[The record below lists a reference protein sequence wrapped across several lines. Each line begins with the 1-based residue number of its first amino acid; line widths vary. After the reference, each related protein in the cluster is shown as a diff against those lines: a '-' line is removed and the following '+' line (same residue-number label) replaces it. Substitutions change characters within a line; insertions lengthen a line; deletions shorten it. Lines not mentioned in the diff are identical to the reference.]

1 MLDGY
6 SKHCTF
12 PYRPCESC
20 SKHDVSAVP
29 QAWRTTP
36 MASSLFQIP
45 ILSNPY
51 SSVHTSLSLSLSG
64 NRSAKMSTFSNDSS
78 KIAASDQ
85 RSSFPHFP
93 IIFIEFARL
102 PISKAIEKDLK
113 INIEILGW
121 TYSYANDNDRRQGR
135 SGVVSMS
142 IRPFSFFFFPFST
155 TFPSTLSSEY
165 WLLGANGLR
174 YRLIQMRTGFHS
186 KLDGATVSA
195 ML

>member
-1 MLDGY
+1 MGIQSIVLSLIGLVNLALNTMSLPCLRRGERRRWLLVFSRY
-6 SKHCTF
+6 QS
-12 PYRPCESC
+12 YRI
-20 SKHDVSAVP
+20 H
-29 QAWRTTP
+29 TP
-36 MASSLFQIP
+36 LYIP
-45 ILSNPY
+45 
-51 SSVHTSLSLSLSG
+51 LSLSLSG

-85 RSSFPHFP
+85 RSSFPHFH
-93 IIFIEFARL
+93 IIFIEFVRL
-102 PISKAIEKDLK
+102 SISKAIEKDLK

-142 IRPFSFFFFPFST
+142 IRPSSFFFFPFST

>member
-64 NRSAKMSTFSNDSS
+64 NQSAKMSTFSNDSS
-78 KIAASDQ
+78 PLLTNA
-85 RSSFPHFP
+85 RFFP
-93 IIFIEFARL
+93 IFILFFIEFVRL
-102 PISKAIEKDLK
+102 SISKAIEKDLK

-142 IRPFSFFFFPFST
+142 IRPSSFFFFPFST

>member
-1 MLDGY
+1 
-6 SKHCTF
+6 
-12 PYRPCESC
+12 
-20 SKHDVSAVP
+20 
-29 QAWRTTP
+29 
-36 MASSLFQIP
+36 
-45 ILSNPY
+45 
-51 SSVHTSLSLSLSG
+51 
-64 NRSAKMSTFSNDSS
+64 MSTFSNDSS

-85 RSSFPHFP
+85 RSSFPHFH
-93 IIFIEFARL
+93 IIFIEFVRL
-102 PISKAIEKDLK
+102 SISKAIEKDLK

-142 IRPFSFFFFPFST
+142 IRPSSFFFFPFST

>member
-1 MLDGY
+1 MGIQSIVLSLIGLVNLALNTMSLPCLRRGERRRWLLVFSRY
-6 SKHCTF
+6 QS
-12 PYRPCESC
+12 YRI
-20 SKHDVSAVP
+20 H
-29 QAWRTTP
+29 TP
-36 MASSLFQIP
+36 LYIP
-45 ILSNPY
+45 
-51 SSVHTSLSLSLSG
+51 LSLSLSG

-142 IRPFSFFFFPFST
+142 IRPSSFFFFPFST

>member
-85 RSSFPHFP
+85 RSSFPHFH
-93 IIFIEFARL
+93 IIFIEFVRL
-102 PISKAIEKDLK
+102 SISKAIEKDLK

-142 IRPFSFFFFPFST
+142 IRPSSFFFFPFST

>member
-1 MLDGY
+1 MGIQSIVLSLIGLVNLALNTMSLPCLRRGERRRWLLVFSRY
-6 SKHCTF
+6 QS
-12 PYRPCESC
+12 YRI
-20 SKHDVSAVP
+20 H
-29 QAWRTTP
+29 TP
-36 MASSLFQIP
+36 LYIP
-45 ILSNPY
+45 
-51 SSVHTSLSLSLSG
+51 LSLSLSG

-78 KIAASDQ
+78 PLLTNA
-85 RSSFPHFP
+85 RFFP
-93 IIFIEFARL
+93 IFILFFIEFVRL
-102 PISKAIEKDLK
+102 SISKAIEKDLK

-142 IRPFSFFFFPFST
+142 IRPSSFFFFPFST

>member
-78 KIAASDQ
+78 PLLTNA
-85 RSSFPHFP
+85 RFFP
-93 IIFIEFARL
+93 IFILFFIEFVRL
-102 PISKAIEKDLK
+102 SISKAIEKDLK

-142 IRPFSFFFFPFST
+142 IRPSSFFFFPFST

>member
-51 SSVHTSLSLSLSG
+51 YSCIHTSLSLSLSG

-78 KIAASDQ
+78 PLLTNA
-85 RSSFPHFP
+85 RFFP
-93 IIFIEFARL
+93 IFILFFIEFVRL
-102 PISKAIEKDLK
+102 SISKAIEKDLK

-142 IRPFSFFFFPFST
+142 IRPSSFFFFPFST

>member
-93 IIFIEFARL
+93 IIFIEFVRL
-102 PISKAIEKDLK
+102 SISKAIEKDLK

-142 IRPFSFFFFPFST
+142 IRPSSFFFFPFST

>member
-1 MLDGY
+1 MGIQSIVLSLIGLVNLALNTMSLPCLRRGERRRWLLVFSRY
-6 SKHCTF
+6 QS
-12 PYRPCESC
+12 YRI
-20 SKHDVSAVP
+20 H
-29 QAWRTTP
+29 TP
-36 MASSLFQIP
+36 LYIP
-45 ILSNPY
+45 
-51 SSVHTSLSLSLSG
+51 LSLSLF
-64 NRSAKMSTFSNDSS
+64 REIEVRKC
-78 KIAASDQ
+78 Q
-85 RSSFPHFP
+85 RSRTIHRRSPLLTNARFPHFH
-93 IIFIEFARL
+93 IIFIEFVRL
-102 PISKAIEKDLK
+102 SISKAIEKDLK

-142 IRPFSFFFFPFST
+142 IRPSSFFFFPFST